1 MGVTMKDVAELAGVS
16 KSTVS
21 QFLSKR
27 YNYMSADTK
36 KKIEQAIEE
45 LGYIPNEVARSLKH
59 KKTYIVGVIS
69 STILSRFTTEVVRAI
84 EDECQLKG
92 IQVIVCNTDDDP
104 LKEKEYVQSM
114 IARQVDGLIIFP
126 TEENKKLY
134 ASLLKNGYPFVFVDR
149 KVNDISVD
157 TVLLNNEKASELAV
171 ETFIRHNHTR
181 IGIITFPLGKKTI
194 TTRSE
199 RLSGYRK
206 TLDTYGLA
214 VNEGYI
220 KSGRLD
226 QLQGLIDEL
235 FHMDSPPTSIV
246 ATNDMI
252 LEQVLIYAKRN
263 QLTIPDDF
271 SLIGIDDVSFASFYT
286 PPITTI
292 SQPSFEMG
300 KRSARLLLDKIDQR
314 EQEPDGRADI
324 IRLDPAINHRESV
337 HKLSLKDKEKV

>member
-1 MGVTMKDVAELAGVS
+1 MVITMKEVAERAGVS

-27 YNYMSADTK
+27 YNYMSVDTK
-36 KKIEQAIEE
+36 RKIEQAIEE
-45 LGYIPNEVARSLKH
+45 LNYIPNEVARSLKQ
-59 KKTYIVGVIS
+59 KKTFIVGVIS
-69 STILSRFTTEVVRAI
+69 STILSKFTTEVVRAI

-104 LKEKEYVQSM
+104 LKEKKYVQSM

-126 TEENKKLY
+126 TEDNKKLY
-134 ASLLKNGYPFVFVDR
+134 VSLIKNGYPFVFVDR
-149 KVNDISVD
+149 KIDELSVD
-157 TVLLNNEKASELAV
+157 TVLLNNEQASELAV
-171 ETFIRHNHTR
+171 QTFAQHNHSN
-181 IGIITFPLGKKTI
+181 IAILTFPLGKKAI

-206 TLDTYGLA
+206 TLLQNGIP
-214 VNEGYI
+214 VNEAYI

-226 QLQGLIDEL
+226 EMPELIGSL
-235 FHMDSPPTSIV
+235 FHLDSPPTAII

-252 LEQVLIYAKRN
+252 LEQVLIYAKNN
-263 QLTIPDDF
+263 QLTIPHDF
-271 SLIGIDDVSFASFYT
+271 SLIGIDDVSFAAFYN

-300 KRSARLLLDKIDQR
+300 RRSARLLLDKIDQN
-314 EQEPDGRADI
+314 EQENEDRSQI
-324 IRLDPAINHRESV
+324 VRLNPTINHRESV
-337 HKLSLKDKEKV
+337 HTLS

>member
-1 MGVTMKDVAELAGVS
+1 MKDVAELAGVS

>member
-1 MGVTMKDVAELAGVS
+1 MKEVAELAGVS

-84 EDECQLKG
+84 EDECQRKG

-134 ASLLKNGYPFVFVDR
+134 ALLLKNGYPFVFVDR
-149 KVNDISVD
+149 KINDISVD

-171 ETFIRHNHTR
+171 ETFIRNNHTR

-206 TLDTYGLA
+206 TLDSYGLA

-226 QLQGLIDEL
+226 QLPGLIDEL
-235 FHMDSPPTSIV
+235 FHMDPPPTSIV

-300 KRSARLLLDKIDQR
+300 KKSARLLLDKIDQR

-337 HKLSLKDKEKV
+337 HKLSLKDTEKV

>member
-1 MGVTMKDVAELAGVS
+1 MKEVAELAGVS

-134 ASLLKNGYPFVFVDR
+134 ASLIKNGYPFVFVDR

-226 QLQGLIDEL
+226 QLPGLIDEL
-235 FHMDSPPTSIV
+235 FHMDPQPTSIV

-252 LEQVLIYAKRN
+252 LEQVLIYAKKN

-300 KRSARLLLDKIDQR
+300 KRSARLLLDKIDQK
-314 EQEPDGRADI
+314 EQGPDGRADI

-337 HKLSLKDKEKV
+337 HKLSMKDKEKV